1 MFLPIRTVV
10 GLKLPWKQRIIVLVL
25 FSAGFLA
32 CIAGVFRVHFTSI
45 SVNDPNFD
53 RTWNSWAN
61 WMASVVELS
70 LAIVSGT
77 WKVTCGFMSSF

>member
-1 MFLPIRTVV
+1 VFLPIRTVV
-10 GLKLPWKQRIIVLVL
+10 GLKLPRKQRIIVLLL

-32 CIAGVFRVHFTSI
+32 CIAGVFRVYFTAI

-61 WMASVVELS
+61 WIASVVELS
-70 LAIVSGT
+70 LGIVSGA
-77 WKVTCGFMSSF
+77 